1 MILKEIYLY
10 PDLGEFSDEIIH
22 PFRDQSRSIC
32 NFLERS
38 LSAEKFET
46 PTSSWGQLCNVL
58 PPSRASQ
65 LPQRIGGGY
74 LLCEAQ
80 PDRFKVH
87 VTS

>member
-46 PTSSWGQLCNVL
+46 PTSRKSALSA
-58 PPSRASQ
+58 PAKPSMS
-65 LPQRIGGGY
+65 PM
-74 LLCEAQ
+74 
-80 PDRFKVH
+80 
-87 VTS
+87 